1 MAPLIH
7 HTFALLGFLYAGS
20 AGMQAST
27 LQQDYLRLL
36 QEREQLSLRV
46 KVMEQEVRLSKDKHL
61 YLVVDLRSKQILLK
75 MRGLVLKR
83 ISVLDVRKIGSSDCS
98 TGTAILEESD
108 SRKTPR
114 ILTPGNPDAVDIIDI
129 SDMPQVYEFTF
140 RSSDNRSVA
149 LSVRPVPSTLLA
161 RAWLYVS
168 EAFQFGSYAVMWVFG
183 FSHPSY
189 RLLLLPEHAQALYWA
204 VEKDTPTI
212 LVCD

>member
-7 HTFALLGFLYAGS
+7 HIALLSFFYAGS
-20 AGMQAST
+20 GGIQASA

-36 QEREQLSLRV
+36 QEREQLSQNV
-46 KVMEQEVRLSKDKHL
+46 KVMQQEVQLSKDKHL

-75 MRGLVLKR
+75 MRGIVLKR

-98 TGTAILEESD
+98 TGTVILEESD

-114 ILTPGNPDAVDIIDI
+114 ILRPGSPDAVDIIDV
-129 SDMPQVYEFTF
+129 SDMPQVYEFSP
-140 RSSDNRSVA
+140 RPSDNGSVV

-161 RAWLYVS
+161 RAWLHLS
-168 EAFQFGSYAVMWVFG
+168 EAFQFGTHSLMQTFG
-183 FSHPSY
+183 FGHPFYS
-189 RLLLLPEHAQALYWA
+189 LLLLPEHTQALYWT
-204 VEKDTPTI
+204 VEKDTPAI